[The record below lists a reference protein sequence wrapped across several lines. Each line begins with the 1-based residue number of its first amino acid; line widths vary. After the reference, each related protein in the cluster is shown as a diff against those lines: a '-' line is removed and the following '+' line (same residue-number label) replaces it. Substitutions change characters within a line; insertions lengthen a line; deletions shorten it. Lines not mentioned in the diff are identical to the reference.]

1 MSPRFS
7 PPRSNS
13 GSAYSRHRPNHRV
26 EILWRSLLRMHF
38 LAEGGAALHVTQGK
52 PCCAAT
58 TGTKEMLS
66 PNRSDASHLPSA
78 GLERRGREGKG
89 QAKAFA
95 WSFAFWPTF
104 ENQPFRKPLTFFGI
118 NAWKNRTL
126 EVPPKV
132 TIYVS
137 SFTASANTLVCTSMS
152 ASVVSGHIS
161 AIL

>member
-52 PCCAAT
+52 LRCAAT

-78 GLERRGREGKG
+78 GLSAAEERPRVRPRPLPGLSLFGQPSRINLSESHSPSSESTLGKTG
-89 QAKAFA
+89 PWYLQ
-95 WSFAFWPTF
+95 
-104 ENQPFRKPLTFFGI
+104 R
-118 NAWKNRTL
+118 
-126 EVPPKV
+126 
-132 TIYVS
+132 
-137 SFTASANTLVCTSMS
+137 
-152 ASVVSGHIS
+152 
-161 AIL
+161 